1 MNKKHIIK
9 ELRLRKGFT
18 QAHLAEISSLSQR
31 TIQRIENHEV
41 EPTPYSLTQLGKALD
56 VNLHKHRSNM
66 MKRQPTTNSKR
77 LGLFHLSS
85 IFGLLFTAIIWI
97 ITKKDNEVVDYHGRD
112 ILNFK
117 LNFLLLYIAFG
128 AASLLM
134 YKAWSLFLIA
144 LGILYSI
151 ALLIALY
158 NAIRVSGGQDYQ
170 YPIFIRLFTHE

>member
-1 MNKKHIIK
+1 
-9 ELRLRKGFT
+9 
-18 QAHLAEISSLSQR
+18 
-31 TIQRIENHEV
+31 
-41 EPTPYSLTQLGKALD
+41 
-56 VNLHKHRSNM
+56 
-66 MKRQPTTNSKR
+66 
-77 LGLFHLSS
+77 LSS

-97 ITKKDNEVVDYHGRD
+97 ITKKDNEVIDYHGRD